1 MKNYFNFSLS
11 GNKLFPYW
19 AVMLLSIVCLAV
31 FVGINLGL
39 KAVDIQHNDPKE
51 FIILIPVLLVFY
63 FVMFAISFYIYKL
76 HIVNIVYKEQQFVF
90 NGTLGQFI
98 ITLLLGILLSI
109 ITLGIYTPWFV
120 RKMSQFFVN
129 NSSYHSESLEFKGK
143 GGELLLIFLFTLL
156 LPYVFIGIF
165 TGVFTI
171 ANQFNDTPLLSGL
184 IQIITTIILIPF
196 YYFLYKWMVNI
207 KYKDYIIVWKTDTW
221 DACMKILGQVL
232 LIIIT
237 FGIYS
242 PLAYLRL
249 YKYFAE
255 RTVATSPD
263 KTKKFGY
270 DLEPGDDFFYIWGQI
285 LLTIITIGI
294 YYPWANCK
302 IAQRV
307 LSKSYSENVVT
318 TTTTEA

>member
-19 AVMLLSIVCLAV
+19 VVMLLTIACLGVFMVVNFGFKSI
-31 FVGINLGL
+31 
-39 KAVDIQHNDPKE
+39 DYQHTNPQE
-51 FIILIPVLLVFY
+51 FLILIPVLLIFY
-63 FVMFAISFYIYKL
+63 FIMFAISFYIYKL
-76 HIVNIVYKEQQFVF
+76 YIEHIVYKEHQFVF

-98 ITLLLGILLSI
+98 VTLLLGMLLSV
-109 ITLGIYTPWFV
+109 ITLGIYIPWFV

-129 NSSYHSESLEFKGK
+129 NSSFRHESLEFKGR
-143 GGELLLIFLFTLL
+143 GGELLLILLFTLF

-184 IQIITTIILIPF
+184 IQIMSTVILIPF
-196 YYFLYKWMVNI
+196 YYFLYKWMANI

-221 DACMKILGQVL
+221 NACVRILGQVL

-255 RTVATSPD
+255 RTVATSTD

-270 DLEPGDDFFYIWGQI
+270 DLEPGDDFLYIWGQI
-285 LLTIITIGI
+285 LLSIITIGI
-294 YYPWANCK
+294 YYPWATCN
-302 IAQRV
+302 IMQRV
-307 LSKSYSENVVT
+307 LSKSYSEDIVAT
-318 TTTTEA
+318 QES